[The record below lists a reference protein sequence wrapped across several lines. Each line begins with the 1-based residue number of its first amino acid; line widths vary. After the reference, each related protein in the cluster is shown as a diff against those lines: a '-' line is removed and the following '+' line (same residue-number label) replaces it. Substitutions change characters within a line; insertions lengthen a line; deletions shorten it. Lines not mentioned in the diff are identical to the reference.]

1 MDNSPW
7 GFDRR
12 ARGLLGGPVFN
23 LEISVRTYVYV
34 DGFNFYYGALKGR
47 LGNGWTC

>member
-12 ARGLLGGPVFN
+12 ARGLLGAEPVNDF
-23 LEISVRTYVYV
+23 ETVTITIY
-34 DGFNFYYGALKGR
+34 
-47 LGNGWTC
+47 